1 MAFTADDQQAVH
13 VRFSQKQKR
22 HATRVV
28 AQPDGHSRI
37 ELEEQAAVDLTQV
50 TYRNASKKGKISRQ
64 LTAAGAVHATVTCP
78 KTKREKNK
86 NKLCYRHERQRKST
100 KFTRPRISEIGNPEK
115 GELKNEA
122 LRRRRLQVVVGWW
135 WPRNT

>member
-22 HATRVV
+22 HAKRVV
-28 AQPDGHSRI
+28 AQPEGHSRI

-78 KTKREKNK
+78 KTKREKKSAIDMNVSEK
-86 NKLCYRHERQRKST
+86 ARNSQDHGSVRSETRRK
-100 KFTRPRISEIGNPEK
+100 EN
-115 GELKNEA
+115 
-122 LRRRRLQVVVGWW
+122 
-135 WPRNT
+135 

>member
-22 HATRVV
+22 HAKRVV
-28 AQPDGHSRI
+28 AQPEGHSRI

-86 NKLCYRHERQRKST
+86 KNCAIDMNVSEKARNSQDHGSVRSETRRK
-100 KFTRPRISEIGNPEK
+100 EN
-115 GELKNEA
+115 
-122 LRRRRLQVVVGWW
+122 
-135 WPRNT
+135 

>member
-50 TYRNASKKGKISRQ
+50 TLETLRKKENLKTTNSPVG
-64 LTAAGAVHATVTCP
+64 CP
-78 KTKREKNK
+78 
-86 NKLCYRHERQRKST
+86 
-100 KFTRPRISEIGNPEK
+100 
-115 GELKNEA
+115 
-122 LRRRRLQVVVGWW
+122 
-135 WPRNT
+135 

>member
-22 HATRVV
+22 HAKRVV
-28 AQPDGHSRI
+28 AQPEGHSRI

-78 KTKREKNK
+78 T
-86 NKLCYRHERQRKST
+86 ST
-100 KFTRPRISEIGNPEK
+100 SGN
-115 GELKNEA
+115 LA
-122 LRRRRLQVVVGWW
+122 LSVPLHFNMAPLVQQDGTQKI
-135 WPRNT
+135 P

>member
-78 KTKREKNK
+78 T
-86 NKLCYRHERQRKST
+86 ST
-100 KFTRPRISEIGNPEK
+100 SGN
-115 GELKNEA
+115 LA
-122 LRRRRLQVVVGWW
+122 LSVPLHFNMAPLVQQDGTQKI
-135 WPRNT
+135 P

>member
-22 HATRVV
+22 HAKRVV
-28 AQPDGHSRI
+28 AQPEGHSRI

-64 LTAAGAVHATVTCP
+64 LTAAGAVNATVTCP
-78 KTKREKNK
+78 T
-86 NKLCYRHERQRKST
+86 ST
-100 KFTRPRISEIGNPEK
+100 SGN
-115 GELKNEA
+115 LA
-122 LRRRRLQVVVGWW
+122 LSVPLHFNMAPLVQQDG
-135 WPRNT
+135 TQKIT

>member
-78 KTKREKNK
+78 T
-86 NKLCYRHERQRKST
+86 ST
-100 KFTRPRISEIGNPEK
+100 SGN
-115 GELKNEA
+115 LA
-122 LRRRRLQVVVGWW
+122 LSVPLHFNMAPLVQQDG
-135 WPRNT
+135 TQKIT

>member
-22 HATRVV
+22 HAKRVV
-28 AQPDGHSRI
+28 AQPEGHSRI

-78 KTKREKNK
+78 KTKREKSAIDMNVSEK
-86 NKLCYRHERQRKST
+86 ARNSQDHGSVRSETRRK
-100 KFTRPRISEIGNPEK
+100 EN
-115 GELKNEA
+115 
-122 LRRRRLQVVVGWW
+122 
-135 WPRNT
+135 

>member
-22 HATRVV
+22 RAKRVV
-28 AQPDGHSRI
+28 AQPEGHSRI

-78 KTKREKNK
+78 KTEKK
-86 NKLCYRHERQRKST
+86 CHRRDSQRKSM
-100 KFTRPRISEIGNPEK
+100 KFTRPKVSEIGNPRKETEK
-115 GELKNEA
+115 
-122 LRRRRLQVVVGWW
+122 
-135 WPRNT
+135 

>member
-28 AQPDGHSRI
+28 AQPNGHSRI

-78 KTKREKNK
+78 KTKREKKCAIDMNVSEK
-86 NKLCYRHERQRKST
+86 ARNSQDHGSMRSETRRK
-100 KFTRPRISEIGNPEK
+100 EN
-115 GELKNEA
+115 
-122 LRRRRLQVVVGWW
+122 
-135 WPRNT
+135 